1 LLFRYS
7 ELVGQDLPL
16 FLTLVGATVLA
27 LIVGIGF
34 HEFCHAFM
42 ADNLGDPLPARQ
54 GRVTL
59 NPIRHLDP
67 AGTLMMLFIGFGW
80 GKPVEWSGQNL
91 RVSPKMAM
99 LMISAAGPL
108 SNFVAA
114 GLLGLPIKLGWVPFI
129 NPFSFSPFG
138 LRVTVG
144 APDEYVGLFLTASV
158 FLNVI
163 LGVFNLLPIH
173 PLDGF
178 KVVAGLLPDDLAYEF
193 VKLGQYGPVILMILI
208 ALPFLTGYSP
218 LTDIMAPTVRPMIEL
233 FTGVD

>member
-1 LLFRYS
+1 LLFRYTD
-7 ELVGQDLPL
+7 LLDQDLL
-16 FLTLVGATVLA
+16 IFLTLVGATLLA
-27 LIVGIGF
+27 LVVGIGF

-42 ADNLGDPLPARQ
+42 ADSLGDPLPARQ

-59 NPIRHLDP
+59 NPLAHLDP
-67 AGTLMMLFIGFGW
+67 AGTVMMLFVGFGW
-80 GKPVEWSGQNL
+80 RKPVQWSGQSL

-129 NPFSFSPFG
+129 NPFDFTPFG
-138 LRVTVG
+138 LGITVG
-144 APDEYVGLFLTASV
+144 EPDEYVGLFLTASV
-158 FLNVI
+158 LLNVV

-178 KVVAGLLPDDLAYEF
+178 KVVAGLLPDDLSQEF
-193 VKLGQYGPVILMILI
+193 MKLGQYGPAILMVLI
-208 ALPFLTGYSP
+208 ALPFFTGYNP
-218 LTDIMAPTVRPMIEL
+218 LGDVMAPTVLPLIEL
-233 FTGVD
+233 FTGVN